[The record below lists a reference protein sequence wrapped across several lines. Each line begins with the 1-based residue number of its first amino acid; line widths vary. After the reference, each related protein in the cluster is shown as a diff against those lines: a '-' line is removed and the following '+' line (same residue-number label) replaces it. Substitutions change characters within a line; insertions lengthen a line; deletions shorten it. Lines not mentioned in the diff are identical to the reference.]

1 MEATMSNDSPL
12 SEART
17 DFYTVVHK
25 ALRKQLFE
33 AIMVAGSTDYGD
45 SDDRTRVARAV
56 AEVVKR
62 FRDHADHEE
71 QFLHPVIAE
80 VLPATE
86 QALHAQ
92 HEEHSRG
99 LDEVERAFEMALADR
114 TGASGHRAYRAL
126 SRFAGHSLAHMEE
139 EEAGQARLWELAGET
154 RLAAAMAAFKRSRT
168 FERVAGPKCVGR
180 PRDAETAAVTYNVL
194 GASVVTATANQ
205 FGDLHVGFKAN
216 RAALGS
222 LGDHRDDWLALAGDL
237 GERLEDVELVLR
249 VTVKRFARVLY
260 TPGNHEPWAMPGES
274 LRGLAKYNA
283 IVKLCRSYGV
293 LTPEDDYPVWRDGRT
308 VCVIAPLF
316 LLYDYSF
323 RPEAVAREDTV
334 AWAAETGAVSGD
346 EALLDAHPFDTREA
360 WCHARCESTHA
371 RLSAIDPAFRTV
383 LVNHFPLRYEH
394 AQLPRVPRFTPWC
407 GTRRTEDWHRRFR
420 ALVVVGGHLHIPS
433 TRWLEGVRFE
443 EVSVGYPRQWH
454 PEGGLERRLREVLPG
469 TA

>member
-205 FGDLHVGFKAN
+205 F
-216 RAALGS
+216 
-222 LGDHRDDWLALAGDL
+222 
-237 GERLEDVELVLR
+237 ERWR
-249 VTVKRFARVLY
+249 SRRFC
-260 TPGNHEPWAMPGES
+260 S
-274 LRGLAKYNA
+274 
-283 IVKLCRSYGV
+283 CR
-293 LTPEDDYPVWRDGRT
+293 WRDSG
-308 VCVIAPLF
+308 C
-316 LLYDYSF
+316 
-323 RPEAVAREDTV
+323 RP
-334 AWAAETGAVSGD
+334 
-346 EALLDAHPFDTREA
+346 
-360 WCHARCESTHA
+360 STS
-371 RLSAIDPAFRTV
+371 RPGFTT
-383 LVNHFPLRYEH
+383 
-394 AQLPRVPRFTPWC
+394 LPRSACPGPSLAR
-407 GTRRTEDWHRRFR
+407 GT
-420 ALVVVGGHLHIPS
+420 S
-433 TRWLEGVRFE
+433 T
-443 EVSVGYPRQWH
+443 
-454 PEGGLERRLREVLPG
+454 LPG
-469 TA
+469 DGSRRARSARRVRPRCFAMRAG